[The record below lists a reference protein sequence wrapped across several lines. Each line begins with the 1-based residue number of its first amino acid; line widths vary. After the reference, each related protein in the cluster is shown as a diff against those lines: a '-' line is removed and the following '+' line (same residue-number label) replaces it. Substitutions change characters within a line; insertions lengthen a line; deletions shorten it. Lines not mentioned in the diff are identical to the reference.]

1 VQPNQPV
8 SRAGDGAA
16 EPETRDRPLSPN
28 SPDQTEDMSPEALA
42 LAQKRSSE
50 EIEPLA
56 PSASP
61 EGPVLVRAIKDEPPA
76 LGRPQ
81 VRGCEVLVR
90 LGAGTFGEVWKAR
103 EEGTGITVAV
113 KFFHRG
119 AGQEWGMLQ
128 AEVKQLAE
136 LDAVPGIVHL
146 KSVEPA
152 ALPPYY
158 VMVFAEG
165 GSLADRLQK
174 GVLPLAEAVA
184 VFRQV
189 CAAMAYVHVK
199 GIRHCDLKPG
209 NILLDARGCA
219 LVGDFGQAHFSHD
232 ASPALG
238 TFFYMAPEQAD
249 LARQVPDAR
258 WDVYGLGALLYVM
271 LTGRPPRDDERF
283 RESLSRSTDLP
294 DRLKLYREWVKTAP
308 RPDGHRRVAGMD
320 RELAQLIDR
329 CLEVDPERR
338 FRDAG
343 AVLAALEQRERR
355 RRQRPLVLF
364 GMFAPVVLLL
374 CMAGL
379 AIWGAESFVAQCQES
394 LVARLEKSDQY
405 TARLIATVLERE
417 LDERKEAIETF
428 ARQKEV
434 RAALAAG
441 DRAALH
447 RLLASEAAGKAAG
460 LFHHWAAVDADGH
473 VLALDRQTDRPISTK
488 SFRRQDWF
496 HGGSRHLPEGTAGAD
511 GGPPGPV
518 TQTHI
523 SQPYVSTL
531 RDKGAPEG
539 TLMIGISTPVF
550 ADPEAEGARP
560 VGLLLGAIPLD
571 DLYGWLSAS
580 HMQQGFTV
588 LLDRGGHCLLHQLMS
603 SIRPAAN
610 QDARDWREV
619 CPFYRQLL
627 DEERMEPAKYQDPVN
642 GKTYYASPA
651 PLKDKVGWVVV
662 VQHDQ
667 EAALQPV
674 SDLRHKLQLLGVGAL
689 AVLGGTILI
698 LWTWLYRT
706 LRRME
711 DRAHG

>member
-1 VQPNQPV
+1 
-8 SRAGDGAA
+8 
-16 EPETRDRPLSPN
+16 
-28 SPDQTEDMSPEALA
+28 MSPEALA
-42 LAQKRSSE
+42 QAKKRSAE
-50 EIEPLA
+50 EVEPLPPFA
-56 PSASP
+56 SA
-61 EGPVLVRAIKDEPPA
+61 EGPALVRAVKDERPG
-76 LGRPQ
+76 LGRPR
-81 VRGCEVLVR
+81 VRGYEVLAR

-119 AGQEWGMLQ
+119 AGQEWGLLQ

-158 VMVFAEG
+158 VMVYAEQ

-174 GVLPLAEAVA
+174 GVLSLAEAVA
-184 VFRQV
+184 IFRQV

-209 NILLDARGCA
+209 NVLLDARGCA
-219 LVGDFGQAHFSHD
+219 LVADFGQAHFSDD

-249 LARQVPDAR
+249 LTRQVPDAR

-283 RESLSRSTDLP
+283 REALSHSTELP
-294 DRLKLYREWVKTAP
+294 DRLNLYREWVKSAP
-308 RPDGHRRVAGMD
+308 RPDGHRLVAGMD
-320 RELAQLIDR
+320 RDLANLIDR
-329 CLEVDPERR
+329 CLEIDPERR

-364 GMFAPVVLLL
+364 GTFAPVVLLL

-394 LVARLEKSDQY
+394 LVARLEKSDGY

-417 LDERKEAIETF
+417 LEERKAAIESF
-428 ARQKEV
+428 ARKEKV
-434 RAALAAG
+434 RAAMAAG

-447 RLLASEAAGKAAG
+447 LLLAAETRGKAAG
-460 LFHHWAAVDADGH
+460 LFHHWVAVDADGH
-473 VLALDRQTDRPISTK
+473 VLALDRERDRPISFK
-488 SFRRQDWF
+488 SYRRQDWF
-496 HGGSRHLPEGTAGAD
+496 HGGSRRLPEGTATED
-511 GGPPGPV
+511 DRPVGPV
-518 TQTHI
+518 TRTHV
-523 SQPYVSTL
+523 SQPFVSTL
-531 RDKGAPEG
+531 RDKGATEG
-539 TLMIGISTPVF
+539 LLMIGISTPVY
-550 ADPEAEGARP
+550 ANAAAEGAKP
-560 VGLLLGAIPLD
+560 IGLLLGAIPLD

-588 LLDRGGHCLLHQLMS
+588 LLDRGGHCLLHRLMP
-603 SIRPAAN
+603 SIRPAEN
-610 QDARDWREV
+610 QDARDWRSV
-619 CPFYRQLL
+619 CPYYRQLL
-627 DEERMEPAKYQDPVN
+627 DEGRMEPAKYQDPVD
-642 GKTYYASPA
+642 GQTYYASPA
-651 PLKDKVGWVVV
+651 PLKDDVGWVVL

-674 SDLRHKLQLLGVGAL
+674 GDLRHKLQLLGVGAL

-711 DRAHG
+711 ECAHG